1 MSNEL
6 IEILHQADVISYLLF
21 AVFILFLIIIILLPI
36 ILWGLNKK
44 IKKYKQEDGNIK
56 EMYLKKLQELP
67 LELDTEVEGQVEK
80 RKEIENEFKL
90 KLEKNS
96 NKLGKYEKIYSVVDN
111 SSIPVVCIMLLIML
125 SINVF
130 SNLYYNTVTGDSSV
144 IRPVENVTS
153 QDISITAYYEIDY
166 SRTNQKTL
174 TVIVKNN
181 SKNVLES
188 ADVIES
194 NTNSSETIN
203 YIEPGQEKFVSI
215 DVYSDD
221 DNEFNFTIENI
232 KFIQ

>member
-1 MSNEL
+1 MSKEL
-6 IEILHQADVISYLLF
+6 IEILHQGDVISYLLF
-21 AVFILFLIIIILLPI
+21 AALILFLIIIVLMPI
-36 ILWGLNKK
+36 ILWGLKKK
-44 IKKYKQEDGNIK
+44 IKKYKKEDDKIK
-56 EMYLKKLQELP
+56 EMYLKELHELP
-67 LELDTEVEGQVEK
+67 LELDTEIEGQVEK

-96 NKLGKYEKIYSVVDN
+96 NKLGKYEKIYSKVDN
-111 SSIPVVCIMLLIML
+111 YSVSVVCIMFLLIL
-125 SINVF
+125 FLNVF
-130 SNLYYNTVTGDSSV
+130 SNLYYNTVTGNSSV
-144 IRPVENVTS
+144 IQPVENVTS

-166 SRTNQKTL
+166 SKTNQKTL

-215 DVYSDD
+215 DVYSDKND
-221 DNEFNFTIENI
+221 EFSFTIDNI